1 MSSTAITAQG
11 TTLEYGA
18 AAAAFTGSI
27 TTTTL
32 TVTAV
37 TSGTLQV
44 GQTVSGAGV
53 TAGTTIT
60 ALVSGTGGNG
70 TYTVSTSQTVASE
83 AMTATPVYAFIT
95 NLTDVSGFTQAANV
109 IDVTDLDS
117 TAKEKRL
124 GLQDWGQLT
133 LALNINLKEV
143 SHAALLAAKKA
154 GTLLAFRFTLS
165 DQSTITF
172 SAYVS
177 NFPIS
182 AKVDAVVS
190 GSVNLE
196 VSGDITVTVGP

>member
-11 TTLEYGA
+11 TKLEYGTA
-18 AAAAFTGSI
+18 AASFTGSI

-37 TSGTLQV
+37 ASGTLQV
-44 GQTVSGAGV
+44 GQTISGAGV

-60 ALVSGTGGNG
+60 ALASGTGGNG
-70 TYTVSTSQTVASE
+70 TYTVSASQTVTSE
-83 AMTATPVYAFIT
+83 ALTATPVYARIT

-117 TAKEKRL
+117 VAKEKRL

-133 LALNINLKEV
+133 LALNIDLKQA
-143 SHAALLAAKKA
+143 SHSALLAAKKA
-154 GTLLAFRFTLS
+154 GTLLAFRMTLS
-165 DQSTITF
+165 DNSTITF

-177 NFPIS
+177 SFPIS
-182 AKVDAVVS
+182 SKVDAVVS
-190 GSVNLE
+190 GSVSLE
-196 VSGDITVTVGP
+196 VSGDITVTVGS